1 MNPRRLFLGLRT
13 VTASMLL
20 AVASTAGLPAAEPGQ
35 YLGPIDVVASPD
47 QGTLYVVQYDGRR
60 VDAVDVQAGQ
70 VVRSIA
76 CPAAPTG
83 VAVSADGQLLYITC
97 EGPAGVVCIAQAA
110 DGEIVEQIAVGH
122 TPGAP
127 VLSPNG
133 SRLYVS
139 NRFNNDVSVIDL
151 ETKQEVQRVPAIREP
166 FAAAISQDGAS
177 LFVCNQLP
185 NDPADSYDVAA
196 EVTVIDTQSLT
207 TSNIRLLNGSSSVFD
222 ICISPDGKHAYVT
235 HILSRYQMPT
245 TQLERGWMN
254 TNALSILDVAEKS
267 LINTVLLDDIDLGAA
282 NPWGVTTTAD
292 GKTILVTHAGT
303 HEVSAIDAEGLH
315 EKLANIPKT
324 MEEAKA
330 TGRYDGRGTYSSITV
345 DDVPNDLA
353 FLVDLRRRITLR
365 PGGHWGTLN
374 DDGPLINGPRGLDVI
389 GTTFYA
395 ALYFSDALAVVDL
408 EDRAHYPVKLIP
420 LGPEPELTVARRG
433 QMFFHDADL
442 CFQKWQSCAS
452 CHPGEARIDGLNWD
466 LLNDGIGNPKNNK
479 SLLLA
484 HQTPPSMS
492 LGVRA
497 NAEEAVRAGIRHIQF
512 MVRPEEDAVAID
524 EYIKALTP
532 VPSPY
537 LVDGQLSAAAL
548 RGKAIFFDDKVGC
561 VRCHPA
567 PLYTDLQ
574 LHNVGSRGKYG
585 RETSFVTPTLI
596 EVWRTAPYM
605 HDGRWVTM
613 KEVFTEGR
621 HGAIGG
627 SLEGLTEQDI
637 DDLVE
642 FVLSL

>member
-1 MNPRRLFLGLRT
+1 MNRRRLFLGLRI
-13 VTASMLL
+13 VTAGLLL
-20 AVASTAGLPAAEPGQ
+20 AVASIASLPAAETGQ
-35 YLGPIDVVASPD
+35 YLGPIDVVVSPD
-47 QGTLYVVQYDGRR
+47 QTTLYVVQYDAQR
-60 VDAVDVQAGQ
+60 VDAVDVQAGK
-70 VVRSIA
+70 VVRSID
-76 CPAAPTG
+76 CPAPPTG
-83 VAVSADGQLLYITC
+83 LAVSADGAKLYITC
-97 EGPAGVVCIAQAA
+97 EGPAGVVCIAEAA
-110 DGEIVEQIAVGH
+110 TGKVVGQIAVGH

-127 VLSPNG
+127 VLSPDG
-133 SRLYVS
+133 ARLYVS
-139 NRFNNDVSVIDL
+139 NRFNDNVSVIDL
-151 ETKQEVQRVPAIREP
+151 AGGQEIQRVPAIREP
-166 FAAAISQDGAS
+166 IAAAISKDGAS
-177 LFVCNQLP
+177 LFVCNLLP

-196 EVTVIDTQSLT
+196 EVTVIDTASLT
-207 TSNIRLLNGSSSVFD
+207 TSNIRLLNGSSSVFG
-222 ICISPDGKHAYVT
+222 ICVSPDGKYAYVA

-282 NPWGVTTTAD
+282 NPHAVTTTAD

-303 HEVSAIDAEGLH
+303 HEVSAINAEGLH
-315 EKLANIPKT
+315 EKLASIPKT

-330 TGRYDGRGTYSSITV
+330 TGRYDGRGTYSSVTV
-345 DDVPNDLA
+345 NDVPNDLA

-365 PGGHWGTLN
+365 RGGHWGMIG
-374 DDGPLINGPRGLDVI
+374 DEGPLVNGPRGLDVI
-389 GTTFYA
+389 GTTFYV
-395 ALYFSDALAVVDL
+395 ALYFSDALAAVDL
-408 EDRAHYPVKLIP
+408 EDKAYYPVKLIP
-420 LGPEPELTVARRG
+420 LGPEPELTVVRRG

-452 CHPGEARIDGLNWD
+452 CHPGDGRVDALNWD

-479 SLLLA
+479 SMLLA
-484 HQTPPSMS
+484 HRTPPSMS
-492 LGVRA
+492 LGVRET
-497 NAEEAVRAGIRHIQF
+497 AEAAVRAGIRHIQF

-524 EYIKALTP
+524 EYLKSLTP

-548 RGKAIFFDDKVGC
+548 RGKAIFFNEKVGC
-561 VRCHPA
+561 ARCHPE

-574 LHNVGSRGKYG
+574 MHNVGSRGKYD
-585 RETSFVTPTLI
+585 RENSFDTPTLI

-605 HDGRWVTM
+605 HDGRYVTM

-627 SLEGLTEQDI
+627 SLDGLSEQDI

-642 FVLSL
+642 FVMSL